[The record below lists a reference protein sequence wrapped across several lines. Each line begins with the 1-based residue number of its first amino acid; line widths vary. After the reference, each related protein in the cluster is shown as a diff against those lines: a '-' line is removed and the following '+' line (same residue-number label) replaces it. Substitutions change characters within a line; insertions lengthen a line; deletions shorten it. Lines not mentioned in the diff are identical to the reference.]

1 MLSSQII
8 PKQQKEVY
16 IFLRQK
22 LSQFFHHFFPIS
34 GGVSQQQHCCYFQL
48 LLHLGLIWA
57 DSISPNSPL
66 TKLFNWKSTFL
77 LPFVWWFF
85 KLTVMTDWL
94 SVLNW
99 AILWKWNESF
109 FSQKRD
115 ARKRHTSYGSW
126 WFYVVPS
133 GYSYWVLCG
142 FVVWLL
148 PHLTV

>member
-109 FSQKRD
+109 FPKKGMQEKGIPLMVPDGSMWFLLVT
-115 ARKRHTSYGSW
+115 HIEFCVVLLYGC
-126 WFYVVPS
+126 FPI
-133 GYSYWVLCG
+133 
-142 FVVWLL
+142 
-148 PHLTV
+148 